1 MGNLCISE
9 DAEYTIQPRNNI
21 NVLVVG
27 SSGVGK
33 STIVNK
39 IVYDK
44 VSKPQETTSH
54 QYHYIFNHNMK
65 IKFIDTSGI
74 PHFQRCIPQ
83 SLISKCQV
91 VMYVCTGDLDSLD
104 EIISWRKRILHTHK
118 RILVINKKQ
127 PISDD
132 LIHKII
138 DLRIT
143 FSNILYFDVD
153 EPNYILE
160 EILLRQIPE
169 STKIQLSAFQKQEE
183 EVYEPLTIQYY

>member
-44 VSKPQETTSH
+44 VSKPQETTSNFVFLYIFIIGH

-74 PHFQRCIPQ
+74 PHF
-83 SLISKCQV
+83 
-91 VMYVCTGDLDSLD
+91 
-104 EIISWRKRILHTHK
+104 
-118 RILVINKKQ
+118 
-127 PISDD
+127 
-132 LIHKII
+132 
-138 DLRIT
+138 
-143 FSNILYFDVD
+143 
-153 EPNYILE
+153 
-160 EILLRQIPE
+160 
-169 STKIQLSAFQKQEE
+169 
-183 EVYEPLTIQYY
+183 